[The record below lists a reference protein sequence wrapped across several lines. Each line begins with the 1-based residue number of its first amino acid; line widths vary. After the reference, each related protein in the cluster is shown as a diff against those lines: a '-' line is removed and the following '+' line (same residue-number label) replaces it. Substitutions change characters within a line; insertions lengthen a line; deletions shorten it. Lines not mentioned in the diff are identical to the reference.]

1 MERKIL
7 PGLEKKALGMS
18 LLALAAVPV
27 ILASS
32 CTVRRVAGLSPVAA
46 MNRQAVVEASRADLG
61 LLTWPEQL
69 DAVRY
74 ELELLD
80 GIPLNLDPA
89 READHALYRNSRI
102 YSAQALLPLEELRKK
117 QTTGILYYRVRAF
130 DLDGQ
135 PLGNYSQ
142 PVAVESSLRKVD
154 RNAPVPRSRMEDTNG
169 SLLLYPVYAY
179 TGNPGAVQ
187 YEVEVTDRMPE
198 NPEGIAPSRYRVF
211 AQVTSLTD
219 LYDEAPRLGT
229 YYWRV
234 RGMDKEGNPVGQWS
248 LPQKFTTL
256 PSRKIGVGIYGD
268 SISHGGGHLSFS
280 PVDYA
285 YSYSHYLAFPT
296 VNLSES
302 GDTSAMMVERFERDV
317 RSFHLKYL
325 LILGGTNSLRAGVPA
340 EEVIQDLDEIGRKAE
355 ALGIRPIYLTLPPIN
370 PANIQKAFDEPTADN
385 WRQSFA
391 QVNAF
396 IRSREHIDVAASF
409 ENGGDLPTELALDG
423 IHGDWNIKQEMA
435 QVINE
440 GMKRFGVQRS

>member
-27 ILASS
+27 ILVSS
-32 CTVRRVAGLSPVAA
+32 CTVRRAAGLSPVAA
-46 MNRQAVVEASRADLG
+46 MNRQAMVEASRADLG

-89 READHALYRNSRI
+89 READHALYRNSRV

-117 QTTGILYYRVRAF
+117 QTTGVLYYRVRAF
-130 DLDGQ
+130 DLDGR

-142 PVAVESSLRKVD
+142 PAAVESSLRKVE

-198 NPEGIAPSRYRVF
+198 NPEGTAPSRYRVF
-211 AQVTSLTD
+211 AQV
-219 LYDEAPRLGT
+219 
-229 YYWRV
+229 
-234 RGMDKEGNPVGQWS
+234 N
-248 LPQKFTTL
+248 
-256 PSRKIGVGIYGD
+256 
-268 SISHGGGHLSFS
+268 
-280 PVDYA
+280 A
-285 YSYSHYLAFPT
+285 Y
-296 VNLSES
+296 
-302 GDTSAMMVERFERDV
+302 
-317 RSFHLKYL
+317 
-325 LILGGTNSLRAGVPA
+325 
-340 EEVIQDLDEIGRKAE
+340 
-355 ALGIRPIYLTLPPIN
+355 
-370 PANIQKAFDEPTADN
+370 
-385 WRQSFA
+385 
-391 QVNAF
+391 
-396 IRSREHIDVAASF
+396 IRSRDHIDVAASF

-423 IHGDWNIKQEMA
+423 IHGDWNMKQELA

-440 GMKRFGVQRS
+440 GMKRFGVQES

>member
-102 YSAQALLPLEELRKK
+102 YSAQALLPLKELRKK

-142 PVAVESSLRKVD
+142 PAAVESSLRKVD

-340 EEVIQDLDEIGRKAE
+340 EEVIQDLDEIGRKA
-355 ALGIRPIYLTLPPIN
+355 
-370 PANIQKAFDEPTADN
+370 
-385 WRQSFA
+385 
-391 QVNAF
+391 
-396 IRSREHIDVAASF
+396 
-409 ENGGDLPTELALDG
+409 
-423 IHGDWNIKQEMA
+423 
-435 QVINE
+435 
-440 GMKRFGVQRS
+440 

>member
-1 MERKIL
+1 M
-7 PGLEKKALGMS
+7 
-18 LLALAAVPV
+18 
-27 ILASS
+27 
-32 CTVRRVAGLSPVAA
+32 
-46 MNRQAVVEASRADLG
+46 
-61 LLTWPEQL
+61 

-117 QTTGILYYRVRAF
+117 QTTGVLYYRVRAF
-130 DLDGQ
+130 DLDGR
-135 PLGNYSQ
+135 P
-142 PVAVESSLRKVD
+142 
-154 RNAPVPRSRMEDTNG
+154 
-169 SLLLYPVYAY
+169 
-179 TGNPGAVQ
+179 
-187 YEVEVTDRMPE
+187 
-198 NPEGIAPSRYRVF
+198 
-211 AQVTSLTD
+211 
-219 LYDEAPRLGT
+219 LGT

-256 PSRKIGVGIYGD
+256 PSRKIRVGIYGD

-280 PVDYA
+280 PMDYA

-340 EEVIQDLDEIGRKAE
+340 EEVIRDLDEIGRKAE

-391 QVNAF
+391 QVNAY
-396 IRSREHIDVAASF
+396 IRSRDHIDVAASF

-423 IHGDWNIKQEMA
+423 IHGDWNMKQEMA

-440 GMKRFGVQRS
+440 GMKRFGV

>member
-27 ILASS
+27 ILVSS
-32 CTVRRVAGLSPVAA
+32 CTVRRAAGLSPVAA
-46 MNRQAVVEASRADLG
+46 MNRQAMVEASRANLG

-89 READHALYRNSRI
+89 READHALYRNSRV

-117 QTTGILYYRVRAF
+117 QTTGVLYYRVRAF
-130 DLDGQ
+130 DLDGR

-142 PVAVESSLRKVD
+142 PAAVESSLRKVE

-198 NPEGIAPSRYRVF
+198 NTEGTAPSRYRVF

-256 PSRKIGVGIYGD
+256 PSRKIRVGIYGD

-296 VNLSES
+296 VN
-302 GDTSAMMVERFERDV
+302 F
-317 RSFHLKYL
+317 
-325 LILGGTNSLRAGVPA
+325 
-340 EEVIQDLDEIGRKAE
+340 RKA
-355 ALGIRPIYLTLPPIN
+355 GI
-370 PANIQKAFDEPTADN
+370 PAP
-385 WRQSFA
+385 
-391 QVNAF
+391 
-396 IRSREHIDVAASF
+396 
-409 ENGGDLPTELALDG
+409 
-423 IHGDWNIKQEMA
+423 
-435 QVINE
+435 
-440 GMKRFGVQRS
+440 